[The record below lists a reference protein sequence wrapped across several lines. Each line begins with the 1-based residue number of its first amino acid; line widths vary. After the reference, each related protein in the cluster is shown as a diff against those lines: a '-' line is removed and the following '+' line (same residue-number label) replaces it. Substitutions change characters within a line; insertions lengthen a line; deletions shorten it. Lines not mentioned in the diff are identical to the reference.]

1 MSVESLKVYRIGGKD
16 QAPKAEKSVKDFIC
30 CIKMIETLDIK
41 RLNSIISFSE
51 NNNVMTT
58 QFSKQTVEQNSTAK
72 NSWKSAFTAFA
83 DRRAAIM
90 LFLGFSAGIPILL
103 IFSSLSLW
111 LGEAGIEKSAVTF
124 FSWAALG
131 YSFKFVWAPL
141 IDELPV
147 PFLTNKLGR
156 RRAWLL
162 IAQILIIC
170 AICIMAFSDPSL
182 GQGYLY
188 QMAVGAVLLGFSAA
202 TQDIVI
208 DAYRIELAE
217 TEMQTVLASTYN
229 AGYRIGMI
237 VAGAGALFL
246 AASLGTAKGNYIY
259 DAWKYT
265 YLVMAAV
272 MVVGIITTLLIRE
285 PQVDRVDKNYKKTD
299 YYRLVAVFV
308 MAVASFVCCYIY
320 SDDLIQYLQ
329 KTWSIQDSALK
340 FLMETVRFLGS
351 GAAAIFVATLLIRIG
366 VVNKKMAYETW
377 VNPIA
382 DFFKRYGVKLALVLL
397 LLIGFY
403 RISDIIAGV
412 ISNVFYQDL
421 NFTKEQIAAAV
432 KVYGVFFSLLGG
444 FLGGL
449 LAQRMNIMKLMF
461 VGAILAS
468 STNLIFIGLVKSGA
482 PIQAVTVHVG
492 GQTFTSQPDEVGYWK
507 VLIPNQVL
515 LNANKIQ
522 VDAGLLQQS
531 EPKHFNLPYLK
542 DNGTAQIQL
551 LPITSDNQI
560 SVSEATQ
567 NVVVKGQVFGV
578 KASDLN
584 EDKPIKLKLDEKEYS
599 AKLDKDGLFNGTID
613 GKDLNASKSKN
624 VIAVLNFK
632 QDHVAV
638 GTQLSY
644 QLTDVKSDID
654 VDLQPISAL
663 KADSSE
669 PVEIKG
675 KIIEK
680 YSTGWLYLAII
691 LDNLASGLAGAA
703 FIAFLSSLTSV
714 SFTAVQYA
722 IFSSLMTLTPK
733 ILGGYSGTI
742 VTNIGYPKFFLMTT
756 LISIPILI
764 LVAWVGKL
772 LKDHELRKQNELDN
786 SDVIIK

>member
-1 MSVESLKVYRIGGKD
+1 
-16 QAPKAEKSVKDFIC
+16 
-30 CIKMIETLDIK
+30 
-41 RLNSIISFSE
+41 
-51 NNNVMTT
+51 MTT
-58 QFSKQTVEQNSTAK
+58 QLSQQSSEQNSTAK
-72 NSWKSAFTAFA
+72 NGWKSAFAAFL

-147 PFLTNKLGR
+147 PVLTKKLGR

-162 IAQILIIC
+162 IAQLLIIC
-170 AICIMAFSDPSL
+170 AICIMAFSDPAL
-182 GQGYLY
+182 GQSYIY

-229 AGYRIGMI
+229 AGYRLGMI

-259 DAWKYT
+259 EAWKYT
-265 YLVMAAV
+265 YLTMAVV
-272 MVVGIITTLLIRE
+272 MVVGLVTTLLIRE
-285 PQVDRVDKNYKKTD
+285 PQVDRVDKHYKNID
-299 YYRLVAVFV
+299 YYRLVLVFV
-308 MAVASFVCCYIY
+308 LAVASFVCFYIY

-329 KTWSIQDSALK
+329 SIWKIEDSFLK
-340 FLMETVRFLGS
+340 FLMEAVRFLGS
-351 GAAAIFVATLLIRIG
+351 GAGAVFVASVLIRLG
-366 VVNKKMAYETW
+366 VVNQQMAYETW

-382 DFFKRYGVKLALVLL
+382 DFFKRYGLKLALVLL

-421 NFTKEQIAAAV
+421 NFTKEQIAEAV
-432 KVYGVFFSLLGG
+432 KIYGVIFSLLGG

-461 VGAILAS
+461 VGAVLAS

-482 PIQAVTVHVG
+482 PMQAVQIHVADK
-492 GQTFTSQPDEVGYWK
+492 TFQATPDEVGYWK
-507 VLIPNQVL
+507 VTIPSQDLVQTKTL
-515 LNANKIQ
+515 RI
-522 VDAGLLQQS
+522 DAALADQTVAQQYTV
-531 EPKHFNLPYLK
+531 PYLI
-542 DNGTAQIQL
+542 DNGTAQIKL
-551 LPITSDNQI
+551 FPVTSDNNLTAAESKQSI
-560 SVSEATQ
+560 VI
-567 NVVVKGQVFGV
+567 KGQTVGL
-578 KASDLN
+578 KLTDLQ
-584 EDKPIKLKLDEKEYS
+584 EDKPITLKLDAKTYP
-599 AKLDKDGLFNGTID
+599 AKLDKDGLFSGTID
-613 GKDLNASKSKN
+613 GKDLQASASKTI
-624 VIAVLNFK
+624 IAVVNYKNPKTSLYTD
-632 QDHVAV
+632 QR
-638 GTQLSY
+638 Y
-644 QLTDVKSDID
+644 QLTEKKVDID
-654 VDLQPISAL
+654 VDIQPVPVV
-663 KADSSE
+663 KADTNTS
-669 PVEIKG
+669 VEIKG
-675 KIIEK
+675 KVIEQ
-680 YSTGWLYLAII
+680 YSSGWLYFAIVV
-691 LDNLASGLAGAA
+691 DNLASGLAGAA

-756 LISIPILI
+756 LIGIPILL
-764 LVAWVGKL
+764 LVLWVAKL
-772 LKDHELRKQNELDN
+772 LREHQLRETQD
-786 SDVIIK
+786 

>member
-1 MSVESLKVYRIGGKD
+1 
-16 QAPKAEKSVKDFIC
+16 
-30 CIKMIETLDIK
+30 
-41 RLNSIISFSE
+41 
-51 NNNVMTT
+51 MTT
-58 QFSKQTVEQNSTAK
+58 QLSQQSAEQNSTAK
-72 NSWKSAFTAFA
+72 NGWKSAFAAFI

-147 PFLTNKLGR
+147 PILTKKLGR

-162 IAQILIIC
+162 IAQVLIIC
-170 AICIMAFSDPSL
+170 AICIMAFSDPAL
-182 GQGYLY
+182 GQSYIY

-229 AGYRIGMI
+229 AGYRLGMI
-237 VAGAGALFL
+237 LAGAGALFL

-259 DAWKYT
+259 EAWKYT
-265 YLVMAAV
+265 YLTMALVML
-272 MVVGIITTLLIRE
+272 VGIITTLVIRE
-285 PQVDRVDKNYKKTD
+285 PLVNRVDKHYKNID
-299 YYRLVAVFV
+299 YYRLVLVFIL
-308 MAVASFVCCYIY
+308 AVASFVCLYIY
-320 SDDLIQYLQ
+320 SDDMVQYLQ
-329 KTWSIQDSALK
+329 ATWKVEDNLLK
-340 FLMETVRFLGS
+340 FLMEAVRFLGS
-351 GAAAIFVATLLIRIG
+351 GLGAILVATSLIRFG

-421 NFTKEQIAAAV
+421 NFTKEQIAEAV
-432 KVYGVFFSLLGG
+432 KIYGVIFSLLGG

-461 VGAILAS
+461 VGAVLAS

-482 PIQAVTVHVG
+482 PMQAVSVQIG
-492 GQTFTSQPDEVGYWK
+492 DKKFQAQPDEVGYWK
-507 VLIPNQVL
+507 VSVPRQDLVGENTIHIKAALVDQAV
-515 LNANKIQ
+515 ANEYT
-522 VDAGLLQQS
+522 V
-531 EPKHFNLPYLK
+531 PYLK
-542 DNGTAQIQL
+542 ENAKPQIQL
-551 LPITSDNQI
+551 LPITSDNQLSATEAKQSI
-560 SVSEATQ
+560 VIKGQIVGIPVSE
-567 NVVVKGQVFGV
+567 
-578 KASDLN
+578 LN
-584 EDKPIKLKLDEKEYS
+584 PDQPITLKLDGKTYP
-599 AKLDKDGLFNGTID
+599 AKLDKDGLFSGAID
-613 GKDLNASKSKN
+613 GKALYASGSKN
-624 VIAVLNFK
+624 VIAVVNYQHAQAALS
-632 QDHVAV
+632 
-638 GTQLSY
+638 TQQSY
-644 QLTDVKSDID
+644 QLTTIKSDID
-654 VDLQPISAL
+654 VDIQPLPVI
-663 KADSSE
+663 KADSSAA
-669 PVEIKG
+669 VEIKG
-675 KIIEK
+675 KVIEK
-680 YSTGWLYLAII
+680 YSSGWLYFAIVV
-691 LDNLASGLAGAA
+691 DNLASGLAGAA

-742 VTNIGYPKFFLMTT
+742 VTHIGYPKFFLMTT
-756 LISIPILI
+756 LIGIPILL
-764 LVAWVGKL
+764 LVLWVGKL
-772 LKDHELRKQNELDN
+772 LREHQAQKVSQSIE
-786 SDVIIK
+786 

>member
-1 MSVESLKVYRIGGKD
+1 
-16 QAPKAEKSVKDFIC
+16 
-30 CIKMIETLDIK
+30 
-41 RLNSIISFSE
+41 
-51 NNNVMTT
+51 MTT
-58 QFSKQTVEQNSTAK
+58 QSTG
-72 NSWKSAFTAFA
+72 WKSAFTAFL

-147 PFLTNKLGR
+147 PFLTKSLGR

-170 AICIMAFSDPSL
+170 AICIMAFSDPAL
-182 GQGYLY
+182 GQSYIY

-237 VAGAGALFL
+237 IAGAGALFL

-265 YLVMAAV
+265 YLTMAAV
-272 MVVGIITTLLIRE
+272 MLVGIITTLIIRE
-285 PQVDRVDKNYKKTD
+285 PIVNRVDKHYKNID
-299 YYRLVAVFV
+299 YYRLVFVFII
-308 MAVASFVCCYIY
+308 AVASFVCFYIY
-320 SDDLIQYLQ
+320 SDDVVQYLQ
-329 KTWSIQDSALK
+329 TQWQIKDSFLK
-340 FLMETVRFLGS
+340 FLMEAVRFLGS
-351 GAAAIFVATLLIRIG
+351 GAGAIFVATLLIRVG
-366 VVNKKMAYETW
+366 VVNKQMAYETW

-421 NFTKEQIAAAV
+421 NFTKEQIAEAV
-432 KVYGVFFSLLGG
+432 KIYGVIFSLVGG

-461 VGAILAS
+461 IGAILAS

-482 PIQAVTVHVG
+482 PMQPVMLQVGDKQYQA
-492 GQTFTSQPDEVGYWK
+492 QPDEVGYWK
-507 VLIPNQVL
+507 VLVPNQDL
-515 LNANKIQ
+515 AQAKQIQ
-522 VDAGLLQQS
+522 VNVALTDQS
-531 EPKHFNLPYLK
+531 AQAEYVVPYLK
-542 DNGTAQIQL
+542 DDGTAQIQI
-551 LPITSDNQI
+551 LPVSSDNQLT
-560 SVSEATQ
+560 STELKQ
-567 NVVVKGQVFGV
+567 NIVVKGQLVGV
-578 KASDLN
+578 QATDLN
-584 EDKPIKLKLDEKEYS
+584 VEQPITLKLDGKEYA
-599 AKLDKDGLFNGTID
+599 AKLDKDGIFTGVID
-613 GKDLNASKSKN
+613 GKDLQGSASKN
-624 VIAVLNFK
+624 IQAIANFNQPHATLNAQQNYQVLDK
-632 QDHVAV
+632 KMA
-638 GTQLSY
+638 L
-644 QLTDVKSDID
+644 D
-654 VDLQPISAL
+654 VDIQPISAINAQS
-663 KADSSE
+663 KDS
-669 PVEIKG
+669 VEIKG
-675 KIIEK
+675 KVIEQ
-680 YSTGWLYLAII
+680 YSSAWLYFAII
-691 LDNLASGLAGAA
+691 VDNLASGLAGAA

-756 LISIPILI
+756 LIGIPILI
-764 LVAWVGKL
+764 LVVWVAKL
-772 LKDHELRKQNELDN
+772 LKEHSNRQ
-786 SDVIIK
+786 I

>member
-1 MSVESLKVYRIGGKD
+1 
-16 QAPKAEKSVKDFIC
+16 
-30 CIKMIETLDIK
+30 
-41 RLNSIISFSE
+41 
-51 NNNVMTT
+51 MTT
-58 QFSKQTVEQNSTAK
+58 QLSQQSSEQNSTAK
-72 NSWKSAFTAFA
+72 NGWKSAFAAFL

-147 PFLTNKLGR
+147 PVLTKKLGR

-162 IAQILIIC
+162 IAQLLIIC
-170 AICIMAFSDPSL
+170 AICIMAFSDPAL
-182 GQGYLY
+182 GQSYIY

-229 AGYRIGMI
+229 AGYRLGMI

-259 DAWKYT
+259 EAWKYT
-265 YLVMAAV
+265 YLTMAVV
-272 MVVGIITTLLIRE
+272 MVVGLITTLLIRE
-285 PQVDRVDKNYKKTD
+285 PQVDRVDKHYKNID
-299 YYRLVAVFV
+299 YYRLVLVFV
-308 MAVASFVCCYIY
+308 LAVASFVCFYIY

-329 KTWSIQDSALK
+329 SIWKIEDSFLK
-340 FLMETVRFLGS
+340 FLMEAVRFLGS
-351 GAAAIFVATLLIRIG
+351 GAGAVFVASVLIRLG
-366 VVNKKMAYETW
+366 VVNQQMAYETW

-382 DFFKRYGVKLALVLL
+382 DFFKRYGLKLALVLL

-421 NFTKEQIAAAV
+421 NFTKEQIAEAV
-432 KVYGVFFSLLGG
+432 KIYGVIFSLLGG

-461 VGAILAS
+461 VGAVLAS

-482 PIQAVTVHVG
+482 PMQAVQIHVADK
-492 GQTFTSQPDEVGYWK
+492 TFQATPDEVGYWK
-507 VLIPNQVL
+507 VTIPSQDLVQTKTL
-515 LNANKIQ
+515 RI
-522 VDAGLLQQS
+522 DAALADQTVAQQYTV
-531 EPKHFNLPYLK
+531 PYLI
-542 DNGTAQIQL
+542 DNGTAQIKL
-551 LPITSDNQI
+551 FPVTSDNNLTAAESKQSI
-560 SVSEATQ
+560 VI
-567 NVVVKGQVFGV
+567 KGQTVGL
-578 KASDLN
+578 KLTDLQ
-584 EDKPIKLKLDEKEYS
+584 EDKPITLKLDAKTYP
-599 AKLDKDGLFNGTID
+599 AKLDKDGLFSGTID
-613 GKDLNASKSKN
+613 GKDLQASASKTI
-624 VIAVLNFK
+624 IAVVNYKNPKTSLYTD
-632 QDHVAV
+632 QR
-638 GTQLSY
+638 Y
-644 QLTDVKSDID
+644 QLTEKKADID
-654 VDLQPISAL
+654 VDIQPVPVV
-663 KADSSE
+663 KADTNTS
-669 PVEIKG
+669 VEIKG
-675 KIIEK
+675 KVIEQ
-680 YSTGWLYLAII
+680 YSSGWLYFAIVV
-691 LDNLASGLAGAA
+691 DNLASGLAGAA

-756 LISIPILI
+756 LIGIPILL
-764 LVAWVGKL
+764 LVLWVAKL
-772 LKDHELRKQNELDN
+772 LREHQLRETQD
-786 SDVIIK
+786 